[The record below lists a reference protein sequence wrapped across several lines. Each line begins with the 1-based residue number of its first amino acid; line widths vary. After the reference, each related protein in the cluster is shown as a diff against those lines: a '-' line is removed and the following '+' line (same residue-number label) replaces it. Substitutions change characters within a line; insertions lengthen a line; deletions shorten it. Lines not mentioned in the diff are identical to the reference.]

1 MKSKTKVLFLTL
13 SVVLLVLSV
22 FTIKLYLLQNEMKK
36 SLAESIITVDGQM
49 NYNDASDVES
59 HVVRT
64 SYAPSENGD
73 NFVDAAAKTVNTVV
87 HIRTEIVTKGN
98 SYNDFFGSLLEQLY
112 GSQLQLPD
120 NISVGYGSGVV
131 ISPDGYIVT
140 NNHVVEGANK
150 IEVTFND
157 KHKRTATIIGNDP
170 STDLALIK
178 VEAENL
184 EYLTFADSDEVRV
197 GEWVLA
203 VGNPFNLTSTVTAGI
218 VSAKARNINI
228 LGDGSSI
235 ESFIQTDAAINPGN
249 SGGALVD
256 MDVNL
261 IGINAAIASRTGSY
275 EGYSFAIP
283 SNIVKKVV
291 EDFLQYGTLQRAY
304 LGVSIVEI
312 TEELAEE
319 KGISEMSG
327 VYIMAVEERGGAK
340 EAGIKEDDVILS
352 INNIT
357 VNSNSQL
364 IGVICQYRPGDKVKV
379 KIQRNG
385 EIMEKIVT
393 LKNLEG
399 TEEMHKEGEGFYN
412 EVLGIKL
419 QPLSPSLK
427 SELGIN
433 YGLKIVEIKEGV
445 FKQKGITDDF
455 IILSVNHQRVSSE
468 SDLNKALNS
477 SRNGKVR
484 IEGTNSTGTYNII
497 FEFYR

>member
-13 SVVLLVLSV
+13 TAVMVALSV
-22 FTIKLYLLQNEMKK
+22 LTINLYLSQRDMKK
-36 SLAESIITVDGQM
+36 SLAEAELRSCSTNDSQASIIRAAYMAGDDD
-49 NYNDASDVES
+49 NDFVE
-59 HVVRT
+59 
-64 SYAPSENGD
+64 
-73 NFVDAAAKTVNTVV
+73 AAESTVNAVV
-87 HIRTEIVTKGN
+87 HIRTEIVSKGN
-98 SYNDFFGSLLEQLY
+98 SYYDFFGSLLEQLY
-112 GSQLQLPD
+112 GGQMQIPD

-157 KHKRTATIIGNDP
+157 KHKRTATIIGTDP

-178 VEAENL
+178 VEANDL
-184 EYLTFADSDEVRV
+184 EYLTFADSDKVRV

-228 LGDGSSI
+228 LGDGSTI

-256 MDVNL
+256 MNGNL

-283 SNIVKKVV
+283 SNIVKKVM

-312 TEELAEE
+312 TEELAEA
-319 KGISEMSG
+319 KGITEMSG
-327 VYIMAVEERGGAK
+327 VYVMAVSDNGGAK
-340 EAGIKEDDVILS
+340 AAGVKEDDIILS
-352 INNIT
+352 INNIS

-364 IGVICQYRPGDKVKV
+364 VGVVSQYRPGDKVKV

-385 EIMEKIVT
+385 NIIEKEVT

-399 TEEMHKEGEGFYN
+399 TEEMHKEGECFYN
-412 EVLGIKL
+412 EILGIKA
-419 QPLSPSLK
+419 QPLPASLK

-433 YGLKIVEIKEGV
+433 YGLKIVEVKDGV
-445 FKQKGITDDF
+445 FKQKGITNDC
-455 IILSVNHQRVSSE
+455 IILSVNHQRVSTE
-468 SDLNKALNS
+468 NDLRKALSND
-477 SRNGKVR
+477 RNGKVR
-484 IEGTNSTGTYNII
+484 IEGTNSTGTYSIT

>member
-1 MKSKTKVLFLTL
+1 MKNKTKVLFVTL
-13 SVVLLVLSV
+13 SAIVIALCVM
-22 FTIKLYLLQNEMKK
+22 IINLYVSQRELKQTMANVERPTNLIDEKNVPAMKA
-36 SLAESIITVDGQM
+36 SFMSYDEE
-49 NYNDASDVES
+49 ND
-59 HVVRT
+59 
-64 SYAPSENGD
+64 
-73 NFVDAAAKTVNTVV
+73 FVDAAEKTVNTVV
-87 HIRTEIVTKGN
+87 HITTEVVTRGN
-98 SYNDFFGSLLEQLY
+98 SYYDFFGSLIEQLY
-112 GSQLQLPD
+112 GDHMQVP
-120 NISVGYGSGVV
+120 NNVSVAYGSGVV

-140 NNHVVEGANK
+140 NNHVVEGASK

-178 VEAENL
+178 VDASGL
-184 EYLTFADSDEVRV
+184 EYLTFADSDEVKV

-228 LGDGSSI
+228 LGDGSTI

-256 MDVNL
+256 MNGNL

-291 EDFLQYGTLQRAY
+291 EDFLQYGSLQRAY
-304 LGVSIVEI
+304 LGISIVEI
-312 TEELAEE
+312 TEELAEA
-319 KGISEMSG
+319 KGIEEMSG
-327 VYIMAVEERGGAK
+327 VYIMEVNERGGAK
-340 EAGIKEDDVILS
+340 AAGIKEDDILLS
-352 INNIT
+352 VNNIS

-364 IGVICQYRPGDKVKV
+364 VGVVGQYRPGDKVSV

-385 EIMEKIVT
+385 EILTKEVT

-399 TEEMHKEGEGFYN
+399 TEEMHKDGDSFYN
-412 EVLGIKL
+412 EVLGIKAQAL
-419 QPLSPSLK
+419 PASLK

-433 YGLKIVEIKEGV
+433 HGLKVVEVKDGI
-445 FKQKGITDDF
+445 FKQKGITNDF
-455 IILSVNHQRVSSE
+455 IILSVNYQKVSSE
-468 SDLNKALNS
+468 NELKKALSND
-477 SRNGKVR
+477 RNGKVR

>member
-1 MKSKTKVLFLTL
+1 MKSKTKVLFVTL
-13 SVVLLVLSV
+13 SAILIALCVL
-22 FTIKLYLLQNEMKK
+22 TINLYMSQNEMKQT
-36 SLAESIITVDGQM
+36 LANAEIRVCSVDETTTPTVKA
-49 NYNDASDVES
+49 NYM
-59 HVVRT
+59 
-64 SYAPSENGD
+64 SYNEED
-73 NFVDAAAKTVNTVV
+73 NFVKAAEKTVNTVV
-87 HIRTEIVTKGN
+87 HIKTEVISKGN
-98 SYNDFFGSLLEQLY
+98 SYYDFFGSLLEQLY
-112 GSQLQLPD
+112 GGQMQIP
-120 NISVGYGSGVV
+120 NNVSVAYGSGVV

-178 VEAENL
+178 VDAQDL
-184 EYLTFADSDEVRV
+184 EFLTFADSDEVKV

-228 LGDGSSI
+228 LGDGSTI

-256 MDVNL
+256 IEGNL

-291 EDFLQYGTLQRAY
+291 EDFLQFGSLQRAY
-304 LGVSIVEI
+304 LGISIAEI
-312 TEELAEE
+312 TEELAKA
-319 KGISEMSG
+319 KGINEMSG
-327 VYIMAVEERGGAK
+327 VYIVGVEERGGAK
-340 EAGIKEDDVILS
+340 AAGIKEDDILLS
-352 INNIT
+352 VNNIS

-364 IGVICQYRPGDKVKV
+364 IGVVVQYRPGDKVKV
-379 KIQRNG
+379 KIQRKG
-385 EIMEKIVT
+385 EILVKEVT

-399 TEEMHKEGEGFYN
+399 TEEMHKDSDSFYN
-412 EVLGIKL
+412 EVLGIKAQAL
-419 QPLSPSLK
+419 PASLK

-433 YGLKIVEIKEGV
+433 HGLKIVEVKDGI
-445 FKQKGITDDF
+445 FKQKGITNDF
-455 IILSVNHQRVSSE
+455 IILSVNYQKVSSE
-468 SDLNKALNS
+468 NDLKKALNND
-477 SRNGKVR
+477 RNGKIR
-484 IEGTNSTGTYNII
+484 IEGINSTGTYNIT

>member
-13 SVVLLVLSV
+13 TAVMVALSV
-22 FTIKLYLLQNEMKK
+22 LTINLYLSQRDMKK
-36 SLAESIITVDGQM
+36 SLAEAELRSCSTNDSQASIIRAAYMAGDDD
-49 NYNDASDVES
+49 NDFVE
-59 HVVRT
+59 
-64 SYAPSENGD
+64 
-73 NFVDAAAKTVNTVV
+73 AAESTVNAVV
-87 HIRTEIVTKGN
+87 HIRTEIVSKGN
-98 SYNDFFGSLLEQLY
+98 SYYDFFGSLLEQLY
-112 GSQLQLPD
+112 GGQMQIPD

-157 KHKRTATIIGNDP
+157 KHKRTATIIGTDP

-178 VEAENL
+178 VEANDL
-184 EYLTFADSDEVRV
+184 EYLTFADSDKVRV

-228 LGDGSSI
+228 LGDGSTI

-256 MDVNL
+256 MNGNL

-283 SNIVKKVV
+283 SNIVKKVM

-312 TEELAEE
+312 TEELAEA
-319 KGISEMSG
+319 KGITEMSG
-327 VYIMAVEERGGAK
+327 VYVMAISDNGGAK
-340 EAGIKEDDVILS
+340 AAGVKEDDIILS
-352 INNIT
+352 INNIS

-364 IGVICQYRPGDKVKV
+364 VGVVSQYRPGDKVKV

-385 EIMEKIVT
+385 NIIEKEVT

-399 TEEMHKEGEGFYN
+399 TEEMHKEGECFYN
-412 EVLGIKL
+412 EILGIKA
-419 QPLSPSLK
+419 QPLPASLK

-433 YGLKIVEIKEGV
+433 YGLKIVEVKDGV
-445 FKQKGITDDF
+445 FKQKGITNDF
-455 IILSVNHQRVSSE
+455 IILSVNHQRVSTE
-468 SDLNKALNS
+468 NDLRKALSND
-477 SRNGKVR
+477 RNGKVR
-484 IEGTNSTGTYNII
+484 IEGTNSTGTYSIT

>member
-1 MKSKTKVLFLTL
+1 MKSKTKVLFVTL
-13 SVVLLVLSV
+13 SVVLLTLSI
-22 FTIKLYLLQNEMKK
+22 FTVKLSLSQREMKQ
-36 SLAESIITVDGQM
+36 SLAEAQM
-49 NYNDASDVES
+49 MASTKTDSQTPMIRSAYMPNGENDS
-59 HVVRT
+59 
-64 SYAPSENGD
+64 
-73 NFVDAAAKTVNTVV
+73 FVDAAANTVNTVV
-87 HIRTEIVTKGN
+87 HIRTEIITKGS
-98 SYNDFFGSLLEQLY
+98 SYYDFFGYMLEQLY
-112 GSQLQLPD
+112 GGQLEVP
-120 NISVGYGSGVV
+120 NNVSVGYGSGVV

-140 NNHVVEGANK
+140 NNHVVEGASK

-178 VEAENL
+178 VDAQDL

-228 LGDGSSI
+228 LGDGSTI

-256 MDVNL
+256 MDGNL

-291 EDFLQYGTLQRAY
+291 EDFLQYGALQRAY

-319 KGISEMSG
+319 KGITEMSG

-340 EAGIKEDDVILS
+340 AAGIKEDDVILS
-352 INNIT
+352 INGIS

-364 IGVICQYRPGDKVKV
+364 IGVVSQYRPGDKVKV
-379 KIQRNG
+379 KIQRRG
-385 EIMEKIVT
+385 EVIEKIVT

-419 QPLSPSLK
+419 QPLPASLK

-433 YGLKIVEIKEGV
+433 YGLKIVEIKDGV
-445 FKQKGITDDF
+445 FKQKGITDEF

-468 SDLNKALNS
+468 SDLKKALSND
-477 SRNGKVR
+477 RNGKVR
-484 IEGTNSTGTYNII
+484 IEGTNLTGTYNIT

>member
-1 MKSKTKVLFLTL
+1 MKNKTKALFLTL
-13 SVVLLVLSV
+13 CAALIALSILTINLYSSQKEIKQSIANAEMRLNSDNESTVPSV
-22 FTIKLYLLQNEMKK
+22 K
-36 SLAESIITVDGQM
+36 A
-49 NYNDASDVES
+49 NYM
-59 HVVRT
+59 
-64 SYAPSENGD
+64 SYEDGD
-73 NFVDAAAKTVNTVV
+73 NFVDAAEKTVNTVV
-87 HIRTEIVTKGN
+87 HIKTEVVSKGN
-98 SYNDFFGSLLEQLY
+98 SYYDFFGSLLEQLY
-112 GSQLQLPD
+112 GGQMQMP
-120 NISVGYGSGVV
+120 NNVSVAYGSGVV

-140 NNHVVEGANK
+140 NNHVVEGASK

-157 KHKRTATIIGNDP
+157 KHKRNATIIGNDP

-178 VEAENL
+178 VEASDL
-184 EYLTFADSDEVRV
+184 EYLAFADSDEVKV

-228 LGDGSSI
+228 LGDGSTI

-256 MDVNL
+256 MDGNL

-291 EDFLQYGTLQRAY
+291 EDFLQYGSLQRAY
-304 LGVSIVEI
+304 LGISIVEI

-319 KGISEMSG
+319 KGITEMSG
-327 VYIMAVEERGGAK
+327 VYIMNVEDRGGAK
-340 EAGIKEDDVILS
+340 AAGIKEDDILLS
-352 INNIT
+352 VNNIP

-364 IGVICQYRPGDKVKV
+364 IGVIGQYRPGDKVKV
-379 KIQRNG
+379 KVQRKD
-385 EIMEKIVT
+385 EILVKEVT

-399 TEEMHKEGEGFYN
+399 TEEMHKEGESFYN
-412 EVLGIKL
+412 EVLGIKVR
-419 QPLSPSLK
+419 PLSSSTK

-433 YGLKIVEIKEGV
+433 YGLELVEVREGV

-455 IILSVNHQRVSSE
+455 IILSVNYQKVSSE
-468 SDLNKALNS
+468 NDLKKALNAD
-477 SRNGKVR
+477 RNGKIR
-484 IEGTNSTGTYNII
+484 IEGTNSTGTYNIT

>member
-1 MKSKTKVLFLTL
+1 MKNKTKALFLTL
-13 SVVLLVLSV
+13 CAALIALSILTINLYSSQKEIKQSIANAEMRLSSDNESTVPSV
-22 FTIKLYLLQNEMKK
+22 K
-36 SLAESIITVDGQM
+36 A
-49 NYNDASDVES
+49 NYM
-59 HVVRT
+59 
-64 SYAPSENGD
+64 SYEDGD
-73 NFVDAAAKTVNTVV
+73 NFVDAAEKTVNTVV
-87 HIRTEIVTKGN
+87 HIKTEVVSKGN
-98 SYNDFFGSLLEQLY
+98 SYYDFFGSLLEQLY
-112 GSQLQLPD
+112 GGQMQMP
-120 NISVGYGSGVV
+120 NNVSVAYGSGVV

-140 NNHVVEGANK
+140 NNHVVEGASK

-178 VEAENL
+178 VEASDL
-184 EYLTFADSDEVRV
+184 EYLAFADSDKVKV

-228 LGDGSSI
+228 LGDGSTI

-256 MDVNL
+256 MDGNL

-291 EDFLQYGTLQRAY
+291 EDFLQYGSLQRAY
-304 LGVSIVEI
+304 LGISIVEI

-319 KGISEMSG
+319 KGITEMSG
-327 VYIMAVEERGGAK
+327 VYIMNVEDRGGAK
-340 EAGIKEDDVILS
+340 AAGIKEDDILLS
-352 INNIT
+352 VNNIP

-364 IGVICQYRPGDKVKV
+364 IGVIGQYRPGDKVKV
-379 KIQRNG
+379 KVQRKD
-385 EIMEKIVT
+385 EILVKEVT

-399 TEEMHKEGEGFYN
+399 TEEMHKEGESFYN
-412 EVLGIKL
+412 EVLGIKVR
-419 QPLSPSLK
+419 PLSSSTK

-433 YGLKIVEIKEGV
+433 YGLELVEVKEGV

-455 IILSVNHQRVSSE
+455 IILSVNYQKVSSE
-468 SDLNKALNS
+468 NDLKKALNAD
-477 SRNGKVR
+477 RNGKIR
-484 IEGTNSTGTYNII
+484 IEGTNSTGTYNIT

>member
-1 MKSKTKVLFLTL
+1 MKNKTKFSIVTL
-13 SVVLLVLSV
+13 SVLFAAFGLM
-22 FTIKLYLLQNEMKK
+22 TIKLYFSQQEIEK
-36 SLAESIITVDGQM
+36 SLA
-49 NYNDASDVES
+49 DAELRQTSTNEEPTPIL
-59 HVVRT
+59 RT
-64 SYAPSENGD
+64 SFMSNDEGESFVNAAEN
-73 NFVDAAAKTVNTVV
+73 TVNTVV
-87 HIRTEIVTKGN
+87 HIKTEIVSKGN
-98 SYNDFFGSLLEQLY
+98 SYYDFFGSLLEQLY
-112 GSQLQLPD
+112 GGQMQVP
-120 NISVGYGSGVV
+120 NNVSVGYGSGVV

-140 NNHVVEGANK
+140 NNHVVEGASK

-178 VEAENL
+178 VDAKDL
-184 EYLTFADSDEVRV
+184 EYLTFADSDKVRV

-228 LGDGSSI
+228 LGDGSTI

-249 SGGALVD
+249 SGGALVN
-256 MDVNL
+256 MDGNL
-261 IGINAAIASRTGSY
+261 VGINAAIASRTGSY

-291 EDFLQYGTLQRAY
+291 EDFLQYGALQRAY
-304 LGVSIVEI
+304 IGVSIAEI
-312 TEELAEE
+312 TEELAEA
-319 KGISEMSG
+319 KGIEVTSG
-327 VYIMAVEERGGAK
+327 VYVIDVHENGGAK
-340 EAGIKEDDVILS
+340 SAGIKKDDIILS

-364 IGVICQYRPGDKVKV
+364 IGVVSQYRPGDKVNV
-379 KIQRNG
+379 KIKRNG
-385 EIMEKIVT
+385 NIIIKELT

-399 TEEMHKEGEGFYN
+399 TEEMHGDTDAFYN
-412 EVLGIKL
+412 EVLGIKA
-419 QPLSPSLK
+419 QALSSSLK

-433 YGLKIVEIKEGV
+433 YGLKIVEVKDGI

-455 IILSVNHQRVSSE
+455 IILSVNYQKVSSE
-468 SDLNKALNS
+468 NDLRKALSND
-477 SRNGKVR
+477 RNGKIR
-484 IEGTNSTGTYNII
+484 IEGINSTGTYNIT

>member
-1 MKSKTKVLFLTL
+1 MKNKTKALFLTL
-13 SVVLLVLSV
+13 CAALIALSILTINLYSSQKEIKQSIANAEIRLSSDNESTVPSV
-22 FTIKLYLLQNEMKK
+22 K
-36 SLAESIITVDGQM
+36 A
-49 NYNDASDVES
+49 NYM
-59 HVVRT
+59 
-64 SYAPSENGD
+64 SYEDGD
-73 NFVDAAAKTVNTVV
+73 NFVDAAEKTVNTVV
-87 HIRTEIVTKGN
+87 HIKTEVVSKGN
-98 SYNDFFGSLLEQLY
+98 SYYDFFGSLLEQLY
-112 GSQLQLPD
+112 GGQMQMP
-120 NISVGYGSGVV
+120 NNVSVAYGSGVV

-140 NNHVVEGANK
+140 NNHVVEGASK

-178 VEAENL
+178 VEASDL
-184 EYLTFADSDEVRV
+184 EYLAFADSDEVKV

-228 LGDGSSI
+228 LGDGSTI

-256 MDVNL
+256 MDGNL

-291 EDFLQYGTLQRAY
+291 EDFLQYGSLQRAY
-304 LGVSIVEI
+304 LGISIVEI

-319 KGISEMSG
+319 KGITEMSG
-327 VYIMAVEERGGAK
+327 VYIMNVEERGGAK
-340 EAGIKEDDVILS
+340 AAGIKEDDILLS
-352 INNIT
+352 VNNIP

-364 IGVICQYRPGDKVKV
+364 IGVIGQYRPGDKVKV
-379 KIQRNG
+379 KVQRKD
-385 EIMEKIVT
+385 EILVKEVT

-399 TEEMHKEGEGFYN
+399 TEEMHKEGESFYN
-412 EVLGIKL
+412 EVLGIKVR
-419 QPLSPSLK
+419 PLSSSTK

-433 YGLKIVEIKEGV
+433 YGLELVEVKEGV

-455 IILSVNHQRVSSE
+455 IILSVNYQKVSSE
-468 SDLNKALNS
+468 NDLKKALNTD
-477 SRNGKVR
+477 RNGKIR
-484 IEGTNSTGTYNII
+484 IEGTNSTGTYNIT

>member
-1 MKSKTKVLFLTL
+1 MKSKTKVLFVTL
-13 SVVLLVLSV
+13 SVVLLTLSI
-22 FTIKLYLLQNEMKK
+22 FTVKLSLSQREMKQ
-36 SLAESIITVDGQM
+36 SLAEAQM
-49 NYNDASDVES
+49 MASTKTDNQTPMIRAAYMSNGENDS
-59 HVVRT
+59 
-64 SYAPSENGD
+64 
-73 NFVDAAAKTVNTVV
+73 FVDAAANTVNTVV
-87 HIRTEIVTKGN
+87 HIRTEIITKGS
-98 SYNDFFGSLLEQLY
+98 SYYDFFGYMLEQLY
-112 GSQLQLPD
+112 GGQLEVP
-120 NISVGYGSGVV
+120 NNVSVGYGSGVV

-140 NNHVVEGANK
+140 NNHVVEGASK

-178 VEAENL
+178 VDAQDL

-228 LGDGSSI
+228 LGDGSTI

-256 MDVNL
+256 MDGNL

-291 EDFLQYGTLQRAY
+291 EDFLQYGALQRAY
-304 LGVSIVEI
+304 LGVSIAEI

-319 KGISEMSG
+319 KGITEMSG

-340 EAGIKEDDVILS
+340 AAGIKEDDVILS
-352 INNIT
+352 INGIS

-364 IGVICQYRPGDKVKV
+364 IGVVSQYRPGDKVKV
-379 KIQRNG
+379 KIQRRG
-385 EIMEKIVT
+385 EVMEKIVT

-399 TEEMHKEGEGFYN
+399 TEEMHKNGEAFYN
-412 EVLGIKL
+412 EILGVKL
-419 QPLSPSLK
+419 RALSSSMK
-427 SELGIN
+427 SELGVN
-433 YGLKIVEIKEGV
+433 HGLEIVEIGEGV
-445 FKQKGITDDF
+445 FKQRGITDDF
-455 IILSVNHQRVSSE
+455 VILSVNHQNVSSE
-468 SDLNKALNS
+468 KDLNKALNN

-484 IEGTNSTGTYNII
+484 IEGTNSTGTYNIT